1 MGPSPINYRGLFGCQ
16 KGFWE
21 GLDFFFHFKVGG
33 SHMGDV
39 DGYAALK
46 NGSLYLF
53 FHFVNFARLY
63 SCTILTMLSYVF
75 KGALCL

>member
-1 MGPSPINYRGLFGCQ
+1 
-16 KGFWE
+16 
-21 GLDFFFHFKVGG
+21 
-33 SHMGDV
+33 MGDV